1 MKTFIKTAITALSLT
16 LVAGATLAADGA
28 ALLRKVDE
36 IRAPG
41 SNFAVT
47 IKLQHGGAS
56 ETVAVSVKDKSKGLV
71 QYTAPAKMDG
81 RSILFVDQNMWVYVP
96 GTRRALRISPQQRV
110 LGGVSSADVART
122 VYSDDYKVVAATPSG
137 GGHVLQLAP
146 KTKAAAYGR
155 IDLTIDGR
163 AAPQKAV
170 FYAGGGRKL
179 KTMAFGGYQRVLGES
194 RPTRLT
200 VVDHVGGGKT
210 TMTYSGFQR
219 TKTPEAWYQPGYL
232 SRL

>member
-1 MKTFIKTAITALSLT
+1 MKTMIKTVVTALSLT
-16 LVAGATLAADGA
+16 LAAGASLAADGA

-41 SNFAVT
+41 SNFAMT
-47 IKLQHGGAS
+47 IKLQHDGVS
-56 ETVAVSVKDKSKGLV
+56 ETVTVAVRDKSKALV
-71 QYTAPAKMDG
+71 QYIAPNKMAG
-81 RSILFVDQNMWVYVP
+81 RSILFVEQNMWIYVP
-96 GTRRALRISPQQRV
+96 GSRRALRISPQQRI

-122 VYSDDYKVVAATPSG
+122 VYSDDYKVVAASPSG

-146 KTKAAAYGR
+146 KSKAAAYAR

-163 AAPQKAV
+163 SAPQKAV

-179 KTMAFGGYQRVLGES
+179 KTMTFGGYSQVLGAS
-194 RPTRLT
+194 RPTRMT
-200 VVDHVGGGKT
+200 VVDHVAGGKT
-210 TMTYSGFQR
+210 TMTYSGFK
-219 TKTPEAWYQPGYL
+219 KTQTPAAWFQPGFL